1 MSKGSEMS
9 RSGKII
15 SWIIGI
21 LLLLVV
27 IVVLIIAFFDW
38 NRLKPTI
45 NQKVSTELN
54 RPFAIR
60 GDLGVAWQRNRDE
73 PGWRSWVPWPHIHA
87 EDIMLGNPPEIPE
100 VSMVHLQRVDATL
113 APLALLGKQV
123 WIPWIKLQLPDARLI
138 QTADGKNNWTFNLAG
153 SENKDDSQPPSAWSF
168 RLDNI
173 MFDRGRIDYRD
184 AINKAKVQV
193 LVDPLGKPVPFD
205 QLAGGDDKQKNAADF
220 VFGWQ
225 ARGTY
230 NNEQLNGDGKIGGM
244 LSLRSKTTPFPIQA
258 DLRNGSTRV
267 RVAGTVQDPM
277 DLGGVDLRL
286 RFSGDTLAN
295 LYGLTGVLLPDTPP
309 YETDGRLQAR
319 FQEKGGAVFRYQNF
333 NGKIGDSDIHGS
345 LTYSQQQPRPKL
357 EGSLESRQLRMAD
370 LGPLIGVESGKGSEK
385 TEQAKAKRGEAST
398 QPADRV
404 LPHDKFDTKSWDVMD
419 ADVKFSGKR
428 IEHSTSLPISD
439 LYTHLVLKNGDLRL
453 DPLRFAM
460 AGGNLNSTIHLEGNK
475 TPMRGRADIHA
486 RKLKL
491 RQLFP
496 DVAAMQSSL
505 GQMNGDA
512 TLTGNGNSVADLLA
526 TSNGDLK
533 LLMND
538 GLISRSL
545 MEIVGLN
552 VGNYVVGKLFG
563 DDEVRINCAAADLN
577 VRNGL
582 ASTRLFVFDTENAV
596 INISGTTNFAN
607 ERLDLSI
614 DPESKGVRII
624 TLRSPLYV
632 RGTFKNPDAGVKAG
646 PLLAR
651 GAAAVALGA
660 VVAPAAALL
669 ALISPSD
676 NDDNQ
681 CSTVLQQMKSKK

>member
-1 MSKGSEMS
+1 MS
-9 RSGKII
+9 RTGKII
-15 SWIIGI
+15 SWIAGI

-27 IVVLIIAFFDW
+27 VIVVVIATFDW

-45 NQKVSTELN
+45 NQKVSAEIN

-60 GDLGVAWQRNRDE
+60 GDLGVAWERNRSE

-87 EDIMLGNPPEIPE
+87 QDIMLGNPPEIPD
-100 VSMVHLQRVDATL
+100 VTMVHLQRVDATIS
-113 APLALLGKQV
+113 PLALLGKQV
-123 WIPWIKLQLPDARLI
+123 YLPWIKLQQPVAKLV
-138 QTADGKNNWTFNLAG
+138 QTADKKNNWTFNLAG
-153 SENKDDSQPPSAWSF
+153 SDQKQDNAAPSAWSF

-173 MFDRGRIDYRD
+173 AFDQGQIGYRD
-184 AINKAKVQV
+184 AINKADVQV
-193 LVDPLGKPVPFD
+193 TVDPLGKPVPYA
-205 QLAGGDDKQKNAADF
+205 QLAGGDDKQQGAADF
-220 VFGWQ
+220 VFGWH
-225 ARGTY
+225 ASGTY
-230 NNEQLNGDGKIGGM
+230 NNEKLNGDGKIGGM
-244 LSLRSKTTPFPIQA
+244 LSLRSQTTPFPIQA
-258 DLRNGSTRV
+258 DLRNGTTRV
-267 RVAGTVQDPM
+267 RVAGTIQDPLN
-277 DLGGVDLRL
+277 LGGVDIRL

-295 LYGLTGVLLPDTPP
+295 LYGLTGILLPDTPP
-309 YETDGRLQAR
+309 YETDGHLTAR
-319 FQEKGGAVFRYQNF
+319 FQQKGGPVFRYQNF
-333 NGKIGDSDIHGS
+333 NGHIGDSDIHGS
-345 LTYSQQQPRPKL
+345 LTYTQGKPRPKL
-357 EGSLESRQLRMAD
+357 AGALESRQLRMAD
-370 LGPLIGVESGKGSEK
+370 LGPLIGVKSGKGSEK
-385 TEQAKAKRGEAST
+385 TEQAKAKRGEASS

-428 IEHSTSLPISD
+428 IEHSSSLPISD
-439 LYTHLVLKNGDLRL
+439 LSTHLTLKNGDLLL
-453 DPLRFAM
+453 DPLRFGM
-460 AGGNLNSTIHLEGNK
+460 AGGNLNATLHLEGDK
-475 TPMRGRADIHA
+475 SPMRGRIDLHA
-486 RKLKL
+486 RNLKL

-496 DVAAMQSSL
+496 DVEAMQSAL

-512 TLTGNGNSVADLLA
+512 TLSGRGNSVADLLA
-526 TSNGDLK
+526 TSNGELK

-563 DDEVRINCAAADLN
+563 DDEVKINCAAANLQVN
-577 VRNGL
+577 NGL
-582 ASTRLFVFDTENAV
+582 ASSRLFVFDTENAI
-596 INISGTTNFAN
+596 INITGTTNFAN

-614 DPESKGVRII
+614 NPDSKGIRII

-646 PLLAR
+646 PLIAR

-681 CSTVLQQMKSKK
+681 CTRVLQQMKRK